1 MTIPK
6 LKRRLG
12 ALLYHTVAKHLPPSY
27 SSLKLG
33 QTALRRFCGRWML
46 ADCGKRV
53 NIEKNATFSAKVTL
67 GDDSVIGNLWYLPHW
82 PLCDDGDGCHDYHKK
97 SLF

>member
-46 ADCGKRV
+46 AIVENG
-53 NIEKNATFSAKVTL
+53 
-67 GDDSVIGNLWYLPHW
+67 
-82 PLCDDGDGCHDYHKK
+82 
-97 SLF
+97 

>member
-27 SSLKLG
+27 SSLSL
-33 QTALRRFCGRWML
+33 ARRLYAGF
-46 ADCGKRV
+46 A
-53 NIEKNATFSAKVTL
+53 E
-67 GDDSVIGNLWYLPHW
+67 
-82 PLCDDGDGCHDYHKK
+82 DGCWPIVENG
-97 SLF
+97 

>member
-53 NIEKNATFSAKVTL
+53 NIEKNATFSAKGLLVTIPESASMPKFMVL
-67 GDDSVIGNLWYLPHW
+67 ATLAAV
-82 PLCDDGDGCHDYHKK
+82 
-97 SLF
+97 

>member
-67 GDDSVIGNLWYLPHW
+67 ESASMPKFMVLVTLAAV
-82 PLCDDGDGCHDYHKK
+82 
-97 SLF
+97 

>member
-33 QTALRRFCGRWML
+33 QTAYAGF
-46 ADCGKRV
+46 A
-53 NIEKNATFSAKVTL
+53 E
-67 GDDSVIGNLWYLPHW
+67 
-82 PLCDDGDGCHDYHKK
+82 DGCWPIVENG
-97 SLF
+97 